1 MSEIERHGLS
11 FDKVGLEEWKL
22 PIVSSRPTTVGASQS
37 FSKRSDS
44 SVNLPDLFKN
54 SDNLKLHKKTSLKER
69 HVEDAETTF
78 DLVKSKA
85 EYTATWLSDQQLN

>member
-1 MSEIERHGLS
+1 MEAAHC
-11 FDKVGLEEWKL
+11 FFKTYDCW
-22 PIVSSRPTTVGASQS
+22 
-37 FSKRSDS
+37 SK
-44 SVNLPDLFKN
+44 SVIQKKKWFQLNLPDLFKN
-54 SDNLKLHKKTSLKER
+54 SDNLKLRKKTSLKER